1 MSVLFSPGAADLL
14 DPSRLST
21 PLVIFLFCL
30 CLSLVRSQKTLT
42 PVPFS
47 LFLYP
52 ARTAGKQNQRPHT
65 KDRMDA
71 SHVTR
76 LLLQA
81 AANATKAANATGA
94 GGAAAKAAAASN
106 HLGWQ
111 GGVVIGVLI
120 VGIAI
125 MVLDLVG
132 PDLVF
137 AAMSSIFVAARIIDI
152 KQVRGGERE
161 KSERER
167 ATASKNEENKKP
179 TFFFLPPSLNLK
191 KKKKKTLPPPSSP
204 PDSPTLV
211 CSPSSSYTV

>member
-1 MSVLFSPGAADLL
+1 
-14 DPSRLST
+14 
-21 PLVIFLFCL
+21 
-30 CLSLVRSQKTLT
+30 
-42 PVPFS
+42 
-47 LFLYP
+47 
-52 ARTAGKQNQRPHT
+52 
-65 KDRMDA
+65 MDA

-137 AAMSSIFVAARIIDI
+137 AGMSSIFVAARIIDI
-152 KQVRGGERE
+152 KQV
-161 KSERER
+161 SI
-167 ATASKNEENKKP
+167 
-179 TFFFLPPSLNLK
+179 
-191 KKKKKTLPPPSSP
+191 
-204 PDSPTLV
+204 
-211 CSPSSSYTV
+211 